1 MKSPAKPLSL
11 ADIHST
17 YASSPAAK
25 PKAKPG
31 EHATTTATTTAAT
44 TAHYKRS
51 GHFKR
56 DPGHPGMQPEKP
68 DSMGRGAGTRKR

>member
-31 EHATTTATTTAAT
+31 EHETKTTAT

-51 GHFKR
+51 DHFKR
-56 DPGHPGMQPEKP
+56 DAGHPGMQPEKP

>member
-17 YASSPAAK
+17 YASSPAVK
-25 PKAKPG
+25 PKAKAA
-31 EHATTTATTTAAT
+31 EAATTTATAN
-44 TAHYKRS
+44 YRRS
-51 GHFKR
+51 DHFKR

>member
-31 EHATTTATTTAAT
+31 EHATTTAAT

-51 GHFKR
+51 DHFKR